1 MDGSDVDEKKSIQ
14 VVTITASAIC
24 EDLYF
29 FDQGCSYDQRSKPLA
44 TVIAVYSFEGLMA
57 DLRGLRGTMTPSIF
71 RAIRQYMAE
80 RGCARVE
87 WRRDNTG
94 VERARAYDLIANK
107 FVTPLFT
114 QI

>member
-1 MDGSDVDEKKSIQ
+1 MDEKKSIQ
-14 VVTITASAIC
+14 IVTVTASAIC

-29 FDQGCSYDQRSKPLA
+29 FAQGSSFQQRSEPLA
-44 TVIAVYSFEGLMA
+44 TLIAVYSFEGLMA
-57 DLRGLRGTMTPSIF
+57 DLRGLRGTMKPSIF
-71 RAIRQYMAE
+71 KAMRQYMAE
-80 RGCARVE
+80 KGCARVE

-107 FVTPLFT
+107 FVPPLFT